1 MAGPWEQYGGSP
13 SLTELP
19 WEKYA
24 AQQQPEP
31 QRLRSA
37 AQGFTFG
44 LADELEALAR
54 SAVPG
59 SPNYETIRNEIR
71 TKLKAYQ
78 EANPG
83 AAITYEILG
92 AAAPTVLAVLSGFGA
107 EPALAAQ
114 GQRLTGIAAL
124 KQAAKLGAVQGGIA
138 GYGTGEKGAI
148 EDIAGIPGGAI
159 VGAGAGAGTT
169 AALRPLGS
177 LATKFM
183 DFTRQRLGDKGA
195 GVVNTEIQRIAGDTG
210 LSYDEVVQ
218 RIADGEIMAENET
231 VLSTVRAYR
240 SKGGPG
246 AAAISERLP
255 ARRAQTRAEAM
266 QSLQQGLAPEAG
278 ATDNVYRMIR
288 MSEKDFQ
295 KRESDAYTSIF
306 RRGQEISSGT
316 VDSMSEA
323 LIRAPGIRSRL
334 DEIYQGR
341 GNLVPFYKIEEN
353 GAIKI
358 VRAPTVEDAEIV
370 RRALAESKSA
380 AFKDSKGTL
389 GESLGEME
397 SNLRRGLDVDAPD
410 LAQTRANWATLS
422 KAKEAFEYGRKA
434 AGKNADEVEFEW
446 QKIVDSADPAAM
458 KAFRAGVMDSFR
470 NKARRQPG
478 LMRNLADPERQEGA
492 ILRIV
497 FPESQIDDTVAT
509 IGRAAKSQRAADV
522 VMGGSMTA
530 PEQAA
535 GARIGE
541 RMSAAEAARAVQGDP
556 TAIISVGAKMV
567 KSMLP
572 QMTAKQRE
580 EVVNILLSENPDLVR
595 KALFDTGALG
605 ELQKVIG
612 RVGNRILSASER
624 AASFEFGGAGGTVS
638 QGLLGPM
645 MSQEQQ

>member
-1 MAGPWEQYGGSP
+1 MAGPWEEYGGSP

-19 WEKYA
+19 WAEYA
-24 AQQQPEP
+24 VQQQPES

-37 AQGFTFG
+37 AQGLTFG

-54 SAVPG
+54 SVVPG
-59 SPNYETIRNEIR
+59 SPNYETVRNEIR
-71 TKLKAYQ
+71 AKLKAYQ
-78 EANPG
+78 EANP
-83 AAITYEILG
+83 AEAITYEVLG
-92 AAAPTVLAVLSGFGA
+92 AAAPTVLAMMTGIGA

-114 GQRLTGIAAL
+114 GERLAGIAAL

-138 GYGTGEKGAI
+138 GYGTGEKGVV

-169 AALRPLGS
+169 AALRPVGS

-183 DFTRQRLGDKGA
+183 DFARQRLGDKGA
-195 GVVNTEIQRIAGDTG
+195 GIVNTEIQRIADDTG
-210 LSYDEVVQ
+210 LSYDEIVQ

-246 AAAISERLP
+246 AAAISEKLP

-266 QSLQQGLAPEAG
+266 QSLQQGLSPEAG
-278 ATDNVYRMIR
+278 VTDNVYRMIR
-288 MSEKDFQ
+288 MDEEAFR
-295 KRESDAYTSIF
+295 KRESDAYNAIF
-306 RRGQEISSGT
+306 RSGQEVSSGT
-316 VDSMSEA
+316 VDSISEA
-323 LIRAPGIRSRL
+323 LIRAPGIRAHL

-341 GNLVPFYKIEEN
+341 GKLVPFYKIDEN

-358 VRAPTVEDAEIV
+358 VRAPNVEDAEIV
-370 RRALAESKSA
+370 RRALDELASTAYKG
-380 AFKDSKGTL
+380 SKGTL
-389 GESLGEME
+389 GDAIKELEQ
-397 SNLRRGLDVDAPD
+397 NLRRGLNVDAPN

-434 AGKNADEVEFEW
+434 AGKNADEVEVEW
-446 QKIVDSADPAAM
+446 QKVVDSADPAAM

-497 FPESQIDDTVAT
+497 FPENQIDDTVAT
-509 IGRAAKSQRAADV
+509 ISRAAKSQRAADV

-541 RMSAAEAARAVQGDP
+541 RLSAQEAARAAQGDP

-572 QMTAKQRE
+572 QMGAKQRE

-605 ELQKVIG
+605 ELQKAVG
-612 RVGNRILSASER
+612 RIGNRILSASER
-624 AASFEFGGAGGTVS
+624 AASFEFGGGGGTIS
-638 QGLLGPM
+638 QGLLGPV